1 MNAAI
6 GTTHHRTSDPLGV
19 VAALCGVAGFATTVV
34 LWLAQLHPDSNFL
47 GDVAGVAA
55 RMDLREDLIVLA
67 GLLGLIAILG
77 AFLSSAGGP
86 ARSSCVLAIVLGAV
100 ALIYPVLAWQGIVG
114 GPVTPTSFTGL

>member
-1 MNAAI
+1 
-6 GTTHHRTSDPLGV
+6 
-19 VAALCGVAGFATTVV
+19 
-34 LWLAQLHPDSNFL
+34 
-47 GDVAGVAA
+47 
-55 RMDLREDLIVLA
+55 MDLREDLIALA

-86 ARSSCVLAIVLGAV
+86 AGSSCVLAIVLGAV